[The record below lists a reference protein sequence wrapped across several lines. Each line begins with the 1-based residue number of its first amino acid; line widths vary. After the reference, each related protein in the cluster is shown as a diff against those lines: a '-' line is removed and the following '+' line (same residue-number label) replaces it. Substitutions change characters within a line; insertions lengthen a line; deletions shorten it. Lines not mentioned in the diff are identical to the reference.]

1 MATALYP
8 GSFDPVHNGHIAVIR
23 HAAGLFDR
31 VVVGVGHNP
40 EKPSGLFTP
49 DERVD
54 MIRSEVADLDGVS
67 VELFS
72 GLVTVAAAGFG
83 ADCLVKGL
91 RGGSDLDAEM
101 QQAHMNLTT
110 GSVPSV
116 FIPATGPSALVAS
129 TYVRQIAAMGGDV
142 SDVVPPSV
150 LSALQARFTN
160 G

>member
-8 GSFDPVHNGHIAVIR
+8 GSFDPVHNGHLAVIR
-23 HAAGLFDR
+23 HIAGLFDR

-49 DERVD
+49 DERVEL
-54 MIRSEVADLDGVS
+54 IRGEVADLDGVS
-67 VELFS
+67 VELFT
-72 GLVTVAAAGFG
+72 GLVTSAATGFG

-101 QQAHMNLTT
+101 QQAHMNLRT
-110 GSVPSV
+110 GSVPTIFV
-116 FIPATGPSALVAS
+116 PATGSSALVAS

-142 SDVVPPSV
+142 RDVVPLSV
-150 LSALQARFTN
+150 LSALDARFSN

>member
-8 GSFDPVHNGHIAVIR
+8 GSFDPVHNGHLAVIR
-23 HAAGLFDR
+23 HVAALFDR

-49 DERVD
+49 DQRVE
-54 MIRSEVADLDGVS
+54 MIRAEVAKIDGVD

-72 GLVTVAAAGFG
+72 GLVTSAAVSFG

-91 RGGSDLDAEM
+91 RGGSDLDVEM
-101 QQAHMNLTT
+101 QQAHMNATT
-110 GSVPSV
+110 AGVPTIFV
-116 FIPATGPSALVAS
+116 PATGSSALVAS

-142 SDVVPPSV
+142 SDVVPLSV
-150 LSALQARFTN
+150 HTALTTRFSD